1 MRQLGKAILYII
13 WVGWC
18 IVNLLYTIP
27 EFIFGIVSKPFPGYS
42 WVACV
47 GIGLTFIVID
57 ASILFSIVFTVRH
70 RLSKNKTT
78 SYRICPICKIN
89 RFVLVLLSLISFII
103 YSYLNV
109 PQFINSIVHSTIT
122 VGIIWPISH
131 FVTLTICLFL
141 STIRC
146 LN

>member
-1 MRQLGKAILYII
+1 MSQLGKAILYII
-13 WVGWC
+13 WIGWC
-18 IVNLLYTIP
+18 IFNLIYTIP
-27 EFIFGIVSKPFPGYS
+27 EFFWGIVSKPFPGYS
-42 WVACV
+42 WLACV
-47 GIGLTFIVID
+47 GIGFSFIVID
-57 ASILFSIVFTVRH
+57 ASILFSIVFTIRH

-78 SYRICPICKIN
+78 PFRICPICKLN
-89 RFVLVLLSLISFII
+89 KFVLVLLSLISFII
-103 YSYLNV
+103 YSYLTV

-122 VGIIWPISH
+122 VGTIWTISH